1 MPGSGS
7 IQRLPLRTATCI
19 AMLCLLA
26 GVAQAAD
33 VAAPALTLQPKVL
46 GPPASFALEPEA
58 DLRASPLADALLPDS
73 GATLEGAPAAELAT
87 GLDVRVGH
95 QRRKLRERA
104 VEWMADRSSPVGV
117 MTDLLLGGADSG
129 WHVVVDP
136 SGDDKYILEW
146 KLRFE

>member
-1 MPGSGS
+1 MPRSGA
-7 IQRLPLRTATCI
+7 IQRLPLRTATCVVI
-19 AMLCLLA
+19 LCLLD

-33 VAAPALTLQPKVL
+33 VAAAALTLQPKLL
-46 GPPASFALEPEA
+46 GPPAGFALKPEA
-58 DLRASPLADALLPDS
+58 DLLASPLADALLPDN

-87 GLDVRVGH
+87 GLDVHVGQ

-104 VEWMADRSSPVGV
+104 VEWMADRSTPVGF

-136 SGDDKYILEW
+136 SGDDQYILEW
-146 KLRFE
+146 KLRFD